1 MMLQSVR
8 SMFKI
13 QELRQRLL
21 FTLFILFLC
30 RVGAHVPLPGIDT
43 KLLAM
48 AASGMDNT
56 LLGLWD
62 MFAGGAFSKAAVFAL
77 GIMPYIS
84 TSIIITLLG
93 SVFPYFQRLKKEGEA
108 GRRKITQITRYGTV
122 FLAGMQAWAVAKYLQ
137 NLQANYQS
145 VVVHPGFGFTLM
157 TIVALIT
164 GTILLMW
171 LGEQITDRGI
181 GNGISLIIM
190 INIIS
195 RLPATIANEITMLQ
209 AGARD
214 LLIEV
219 ILIIILVIVIGFVIY
234 LTQGTRKIP
243 VQYAKKVIG
252 RKVYGGQSTHIPL
265 RVNSSGVMPIIFA
278 QTIVFIPNSLRM
290 LFSDV
295 EWMNRGWFTVDN
307 WPYWV
312 LYSIIIVM
320 FAYFYTAIAFNPTEV
335 ADNMKKNGGFIPGI
349 RPGKK
354 TAEYLDNIIT
364 RITLPGAI
372 MLALVAI
379 MPYILMKVLNID
391 YALASFFGGTSV
403 IILVGVALDTL
414 QQIESHLISRHYDG
428 FMKSGKIKGR
438 KRF

>member
-1 MMLQSVR
+1 MMQSIR
-8 SMFKI
+8 SIFKI
-13 QELRQRLL
+13 QELRQRVF
-21 FTLFILFLC
+21 FTLLVLFLA
-30 RVGAHVPLPGIDT
+30 RVGAHIPLPGIDA
-43 KLLAM
+43 KLLAA

-62 MFAGGAFSKAAVFAL
+62 MFAGGAFKKATVFAL

-93 SVFPYFQRLKKEGEA
+93 SVFPYFQRLRNEGEA

-122 FLAGMQAWAVAKYLQ
+122 FLAAMQAWAVANYLQ
-137 NLQANYQS
+137 KLQSGSQS
-145 VVVHPGFGFTLM
+145 VVAYPGFGFIMM
-157 TIVALIT
+157 TVIALVT
-164 GTILLMW
+164 GTMLLMW

-181 GNGISLIIM
+181 GNGISLIITV
-190 INIIS
+190 NIIS
-195 RLPATIANEITMLQ
+195 RLPATISNEITMLR

-214 LLIEV
+214 LLVEI
-219 ILIIILVIVIGFVIY
+219 ILIVILVIVIGFVVY
-234 LTQGTRKIP
+234 LTQGVRKIP
-243 VQYAKKVIG
+243 VQYAKKVVG
-252 RKVYGGQSTHIPL
+252 RKIYGGQSTFIPL

-295 EWMNRGWFTVDN
+295 DWLNRGWFTVDN

-312 LYSIIIVM
+312 LYSIIIIL
-320 FAYFYTAIAFNPTEV
+320 FAYFYTALSFNPTEV

-372 MLALVAI
+372 MLSVVAI
-379 MPYILMKVLNID
+379 LPYILMKVLSVD
-391 YALASFFGGTSV
+391 YNLASFFGGTSV

-428 FMKSGKIKGR
+428 FMKKGKIKGR
-438 KRF
+438 SRF

>member
-1 MMLQSVR
+1 MMQSVR

-13 QELRQRLL
+13 QELRQRLF
-21 FTLFILFLC
+21 FTLFVLFLA
-30 RVGAHVPLPGIDT
+30 RVGAHIPLPGIDT
-43 KLLAM
+43 KLLAV

-62 MFAGGAFSKAAVFAL
+62 MFAGGAFKKATVFAL

-93 SVFPYFQRLKKEGEA
+93 SVFPYFQRLRNEGEA

-122 FLAGMQAWAVAKYLQ
+122 FLAAMQAWAVAGYLQ
-137 NLQANYQS
+137 KLQANYQS
-145 VVVHPGFGFTLM
+145 VVAYPGFGFTMM
-157 TIVALIT
+157 TVIALIT
-164 GTILLMW
+164 GTMLLMW

-190 INIIS
+190 VNIIS
-195 RLPATIANEITMLQ
+195 RLPATISNEITMLR

-214 LLIEV
+214 LLVEIILIV
-219 ILIIILVIVIGFVIY
+219 ILVLVIGFVVY
-234 LTQGTRKIP
+234 LTQGVRKIP
-243 VQYAKKVIG
+243 VQYAKKVVG
-252 RKVYGGQSTHIPL
+252 RKIYGGQSTHIPL

-278 QTIVFIPNSLRM
+278 QTIVFIPNSLGM
-290 LFSDV
+290 LFKDV
-295 EWMNRGWFTVDN
+295 SWLNSGWFTVDN

-312 LYSIIIVM
+312 IYSIIIIL
-320 FAYFYTAIAFNPTEV
+320 FAYFYTALSFNPTEV

-372 MLALVAI
+372 MLAVVAI
-379 MPYILMKVLNID
+379 LPYILMKVLNID
-391 YALASFFGGTSV
+391 YNLASFFGGTSV

-428 FMKSGKIKGR
+428 FMKKGKLKGR